1 MADWWPWFMIAAGA
15 VVVANGAELV
25 RHRLAYRVPAAVLAM
40 GPGVVTILLGI
51 RFLRGLGGI
60 S

>member
-1 MADWWPWFMIAAGA
+1 MIAAGA

-40 GPGVVTILLGI
+40 GPGIIAILLGV

-60 S
+60 G